1 MATGKTE
8 QARAILAKYHGNGDT
23 NAPLVALEMR
33 EFEEAIELDASDKR
47 WYALNERLFL
57 LLRRRCCTGGTT
69 LSLSTRGMLVIA
81 RS

>member
-23 NAPLVALEMR
+23 NAPLVVLEMR
-33 EFEEAIELDASDKR
+33 EFEEAIQLDASDKR
-47 WYALNERLFL
+47 WYASDRPHFRRLTSC
-57 LLRRRCCTGGTT
+57 RTGGTT
-69 LSLSTRGMLVIA
+69 LNLSTPGMRAIA

>member
-8 QARAILAKYHGNGDT
+8 QAKAILVKYHGNGDV

-47 WYALNERLFL
+47 WYASIEPLSSL
-57 LLRRRCCTGGTT
+57 LHKSCCTGGTT
-69 LSLSTRGMLVIA
+69 LSLSTPGMLVTA